1 MEPVSYTVLSLNG
14 DYAFLRSDT
23 GLANPAAMFRLPEGT
38 DVGSRLL
45 FADFQWTL
53 LLGRREA

>member
-1 MEPVSYTVLSLNG
+1 MEPVSYTVLSING
-14 DYAFLRSDT
+14 AYAFLRSDT
-23 GLANPAAMFRLPEGT
+23 GIENQAAMFLLPEGT

-53 LLGRREA
+53 L